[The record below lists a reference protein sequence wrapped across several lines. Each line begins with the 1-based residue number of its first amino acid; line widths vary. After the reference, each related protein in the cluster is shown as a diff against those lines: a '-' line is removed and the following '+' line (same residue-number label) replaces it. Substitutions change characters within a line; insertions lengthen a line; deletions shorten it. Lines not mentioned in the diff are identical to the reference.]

1 MERSGRG
8 ALALGAVVKSV
19 AGLALMGLLLFL
31 PAGGFDYRGA
41 WLLLALLFIPMT
53 ILGVVMLILSPN
65 LLRRRLKAKEERSKQ
80 SFVVRLSGLMFIV
93 GFVVAGLDHRYGW
106 SEVSVSVVVV
116 ASVIFLVAYAMY
128 VEVIRENEWLS
139 RTIEV
144 SEGQQVVSTGLYG
157 VVRHPMYLATLFL
170 FLSMPIIL
178 GSWWAVIPFLCYI
191 PIIVLR
197 TIDEERLLVAQ
208 LDGYADYCRRV
219 KWRIIPYVW

>member
-1 MERSGRG
+1 MEKSGKG
-8 ALALGAVVKSV
+8 ALALGAIVKSV
-19 AGLALMGLLLFL
+19 MGFAIMALLLFL
-31 PAGGFDYRGA
+31 PAGSISYRGA
-41 WLLLALLFIPMT
+41 WLLLALLFVPMT
-53 ILGVVMLILSPN
+53 ILGVAMVILSPD
-65 LLRRRLKAKEERSKQ
+65 LLRRRLNAKEERSKQ

-106 SEVSVSVVVV
+106 SEVSVSAVVV

-144 SEGQQVVSTGLYG
+144 SEGQEVISTGLYG
-157 VVRHPMYLATLFL
+157 IVRHPMYLATLFL

-191 PIIVLR
+191 PIIVARIL
-197 TIDEERLLVAQ
+197 DEERLLVTQ

-219 KWRIIPYVW
+219 RWRILPYVW

>member
-19 AGLALMGLLLFL
+19 AGLAIMGLLLFL

-53 ILGVVMLILSPN
+53 ILGVAMLILSPN

-106 SEVSVSVVVV
+106 SAVPLSAVVV

-139 RTIEV
+139 RTVEV

-197 TIDEERLLVAQ
+197 TIDEERLLVSQ

-219 KWRIIPYVW
+219 RWRIIPYVW